1 MASFADKVKVLID
14 VDSTGAVKG
23 VADFKRAFG
32 EAEGSADKLKVV
44 GSAAFQQIK
53 ANATEFAAAAAVA
66 IGKFALDATI
76 DFQNLA
82 LEVGKFSDAT
92 GLSLD
97 QASRILEVAGDLDIA
112 ATVVEK
118 AILRMNLQ
126 AGAGEDKFSK
136 FGIELQ
142 KHKDGTYDPTGT
154 FLNVIDRLK
163 EIRDPAEKA
172 RVGTELLGKG
182 WKELTEIITL
192 GGPGLARALSQ
203 VSDAKIVDQE
213 DLEAARELRDALDT
227 LKDRFSDVAN
237 NIGAFLLPK
246 LAAVVES
253 VDKIIGVLTGP
264 LGTAFDVFSKGAR
277 IVADSLNPLDS
288 VMSGIERVSDDS
300 ASAWERGYGA
310 LQTMGGVI
318 PGVNTAL
325 DTLGGW
331 LFGSDE
337 KTSDL
342 ADSTDRLKSKFELS
356 TIAANRMRYEG
367 LKSLSDG
374 TNILDDDLNGLID
387 SFDRLLGRLDQEE
400 TFQKLEE
407 NLEDYRQ
414 SVTDAFKKKTPEAIQ
429 AAEDKAADLIR
440 MIAGVANEAKITSQ
454 EQIKIVALLEK
465 GQFDEAVAAVRQAI
479 DVIPKNIPITFTGT
493 FQGIQI
499 PSGGQ
504 TPSETIG
511 GGFGPGFGGLPSVGG
526 GNSTIRVPVPSAK
539 ARSESINI
547 NVAGSVVT
555 QSDLVESVR
564 VGLLQAQ
571 KSGRPLVYNF

>member
-66 IGKFALDATI
+66 IGKFALDATM

-92 GLSLD
+92 GISLD

-142 KHKDGTYDPTGT
+142 KHKDGTYDPTAT
-154 FLNVIDRLK
+154 FLTVIDRLK

-203 VSDAKIVDQE
+203 VSDAKIVSEE
-213 DLEAARELRDALDT
+213 DLQAARDLRDALDT
-227 LKDRFSDVAN
+227 LKDRFGDVAN

-264 LGTAFDVFSKGAR
+264 LGTAFDVFGKGAR
-277 IVADSLNPLDS
+277 IVADALNPLDS
-288 VMSGIERVSDDS
+288 VMGGISRVSDSS
-300 ASAWERGYGA
+300 ASAFERGYGA

-337 KTSDL
+337 KTKDL

-356 TIAANRMRYEG
+356 TIAAGRMRYEG
-367 LKSLSDG
+367 LKTLSDG

-387 SFDRLLGRLDQEE
+387 SFDLLLGRLDQEE
-400 TFQKLEE
+400 TFQKLED
-407 NLEDYRQ
+407 NLEEYRQ
-414 SVTDAFKKKTPEAIQ
+414 SVADAFKKKTPEAID
-429 AAEDKAADLIR
+429 AAKEKANELIR
-440 MIAGVANEAKITSQ
+440 MIAGVADQAKITSQ

-465 GQFDEAVAAVRQAI
+465 GQFDEAVIAVRQAI
-479 DVIPKNIPITFTGT
+479 ELVPKVIPITFVGT
-493 FQGIQI
+493 VQGIPV

-511 GGFGPGFGGLPSVGG
+511 GGFAPGFGGLSKP
-526 GNSTIRVPVPSAK
+526 GNSGMIRVPVPSAK
-539 ARSESINI
+539 ARSESVTI
-547 NVAGSVVT
+547 NVAGSVIAER
-555 QSDLVESVR
+555 DLIETVR
-564 VGLLQAQ
+564 SGLLQSQ
-571 KSGRPLVYNF
+571 KSGNQLVFSNT

>member
-92 GLSLD
+92 GISLD

-142 KHKDGTYDPTGT
+142 KHKDGTYDPTAT
-154 FLNVIDRLK
+154 FLTVIDRLK

-203 VSDAKIVDQE
+203 VSDAKIVSEE
-213 DLEAARELRDALDT
+213 DLQAARDLRDALDT
-227 LKDRFSDVAN
+227 LKDRFGDVAN

-264 LGTAFDVFSKGAR
+264 LGTAFDIFGKGAR
-277 IVADSLNPLDS
+277 IVADALNPLDS
-288 VMSGIERVSDDS
+288 VMGGISRVSDSS

-356 TIAANRMRYEG
+356 TIAAGRMRYEG
-367 LKSLSDG
+367 LKTLSDG

-387 SFDRLLGRLDQEE
+387 SFDLLLGRLDQEE
-400 TFQKLEE
+400 TFQKLED
-407 NLEDYRQ
+407 NLEEYRQ
-414 SVTDAFKKKTPEAIQ
+414 SVADAFKKKTPEAID
-429 AAEDKAADLIR
+429 AAKEKANELIR
-440 MIAGVANEAKITSQ
+440 MIAGVADQAKITSQ

-465 GQFDEAVAAVRQAI
+465 GQFDEAVIAVRQAI
-479 DVIPKNIPITFTGT
+479 DVIPKVVP
-493 FQGIQI
+493 IQI
-499 PSGGQ
+499 IGQVSGIPVPAGQ

-511 GGFGPGFGGLPSVGG
+511 GGFQPGFGGVPSVGG
-526 GNSTIRVPVPSAK
+526 GTIRVPVPSAK
-539 ARSESINI
+539 TRSADVTV
-547 NVAGSVVT
+547 NVAGSVIA
-555 QSDLVESVR
+555 QNDLVEQIR
-564 VGLLQAQ
+564 LGLIDSQ
-571 KSGRPLVYNF
+571 KSGKQLVYSNT